1 MHLRSKL
8 VDLLGFTLLTFSS
21 IFILIDPITVTLFF
35 VSLMKGVDRA
45 DQKMIARDAS
55 LYALAIL
62 LVFAVGG
69 YGLLQLFGITLAALR
84 IGGGVLL
91 FLIGIEM
98 VYARVSFTK
107 QPGPQTS
114 GEYKEEVA
122 VTPLAIPIIAGPGAI
137 TTVIV
142 LTGDAAGQGW
152 PAIAVVFAAIF
163 IVIVV
168 VYYTMVHSYIIAGGI
183 REKQLKVVNR
193 VLGLL
198 LLAIGVQFIITGI
211 KAAFV

>member
-1 MHLRSKL
+1 MDL
-8 VDLLGFTLLTFSS
+8 VSFALLTFSS
-21 IFILIDPITVTLFF
+21 IFILIDPITVTLVF
-35 VSLMKGVDRA
+35 VSLIRGVDRA
-45 DQKMIARDAS
+45 HQRAIARDAA
-55 LYALAIL
+55 LYALVIL
-62 LVFAVGG
+62 LVFAIGG
-69 YGLLQLFGITLAALR
+69 YWILQLFGITLAALR

-107 QPGPQTS
+107 QPVPQS
-114 GEYKEEVA
+114 AEDYAADVA

-142 LTGDAAGQGW
+142 LTGDGAELGW
-152 PAIAVVFAAIF
+152 PAIAIVLAAIF
-163 IVIVV
+163 VVIYV
-168 VYYTMVHSYIIAGGI
+168 VYYAMVHSYIIAGGI
-183 REKQLKVVNR
+183 REKEFKVVNR

-211 KAAFV
+211 KAAF

>member
-1 MHLRSKL
+1 M
-8 VDLLGFTLLTFSS
+8 DLLSFALLTFSS
-21 IFILIDPITVTLFF
+21 IFILIDPITVTLVF
-35 VSLMKGVDRA
+35 VSLIRDVDRA
-45 DQKMIARDAS
+45 HQRAIARDAS

-62 LVFAVGG
+62 LVFAIGG
-69 YGLLQLFGITLAALR
+69 YWILQLFGITLAALR

-98 VYARVSFTK
+98 VYARVSYTK
-107 QPGPQTS
+107 EPVSQSAQDYA
-114 GEYKEEVA
+114 ENVA

-142 LTGDAAGQGW
+142 LTGDSAELGW
-152 PAIAVVFAAIF
+152 PAIAIVVAAILV
-163 IVIVV
+163 VIYV
-168 VYYTMVHSYIIAGGI
+168 VYYAMVHSYIIAGGI
-183 REKQLKVVNR
+183 REKEFKVVNR

-211 KAAFV
+211 KAAF

>member
-1 MHLRSKL
+1 M
-8 VDLLGFTLLTFSS
+8 DLLSFALLAFSS

-35 VSLMKGVDRA
+35 VSLIKDVDRA
-45 DQKMIARDAS
+45 HQRKIARDAS
-55 LYALAIL
+55 VYALAIL

-69 YGLLQLFGITLAALR
+69 YGILQLFGITLAALR

-91 FLIGIEM
+91 FLIGLEM

-107 QPGPQTS
+107 QPAPQSPKTYA
-114 GEYKEEVA
+114 EDVA

-142 LTGDAAGQGW
+142 LIGDAAGQGW
-152 PAIAVVFAAIF
+152 SAIVIVFAAIF
-163 IVIVV
+163 VVIGI
-168 VYYTMVHSYIIAGGI
+168 VYYAMIHSYIISGGI
-183 REKQLKVVNR
+183 REKELKVVNR

-211 KAAFV
+211 KAAFM

>member
-1 MHLRSKL
+1 MDL
-8 VDLLGFTLLTFSS
+8 VSFALLAFSS
-21 IFILIDPITVTLFF
+21 IFILIDPITVTLVF
-35 VSLMKGVDRA
+35 VSLIKDVDRA
-45 DQKMIARDAS
+45 HQRAIARDAS
-55 LYALAIL
+55 LYALVIL
-62 LVFAVGG
+62 LVFAIGG
-69 YGLLQLFGITLAALR
+69 PVILQLFGITLAALR

-107 QPGPQTS
+107 QPVPQS
-114 GEYKEEVA
+114 AEDYAADVA

-142 LTGDAAGQGW
+142 LTGDGAELGW
-152 PAIAVVFAAIF
+152 PAIAIVLAAIF
-163 IVIVV
+163 VVIYV
-168 VYYTMVHSYIIAGGI
+168 VYYAMVHSYIIAGGI
-183 REKQLKVVNR
+183 REKEFKVVNR

-211 KAAFV
+211 KAAF

>member
-1 MHLRSKL
+1 MADAPGMLM
-8 VDLLGFTLLTFSS
+8 DLLSFALLTFSS
-21 IFILIDPITVTLFF
+21 IFILIDPITVTLVF
-35 VSLMKGVDRA
+35 VSLIRDIDRA
-45 DQKMIARDAS
+45 HQRAIARDAS

-69 YGLLQLFGITLAALR
+69 YWILQLFGITLAALR

-98 VYARVSFTK
+98 VYARVSYSK
-107 QPGPQTS
+107 QPVSQS
-114 GEYKEEVA
+114 AQDYAENVA

-142 LTGDAAGQGW
+142 LTGDSAELGW
-152 PAIAVVFAAIF
+152 PAIAIVVAAILV
-163 IVIVV
+163 VICV
-168 VYYTMVHSYIIAGGI
+168 VYYAMVHSYIIAGGI
-183 REKQLKVVNR
+183 REKEFKVVNR

-211 KAAFV
+211 KAAF

>member
-1 MHLRSKL
+1 M
-8 VDLLGFTLLTFSS
+8 DLLSFALLTFSS
-21 IFILIDPITVTLFF
+21 IFILIDPITVTLVF
-35 VSLMKGVDRA
+35 VSLIKDVDRA
-45 DQKMIARDAS
+45 HQRVIARDAS

-62 LVFAVGG
+62 LIFAVGG
-69 YGLLQLFGITLAALR
+69 YWILQLFGITLAALR
-84 IGGGVLL
+84 IAGGVLL

-107 QPGPQTS
+107 QPVSQST
-114 GEYKEEVA
+114 EAYAEAVA

-142 LTGDAAGQGW
+142 LTGEAVGLGW
-152 PAIAVVFAAIF
+152 PAIAIVLAAIF
-163 IVIVV
+163 VVIYV
-168 VYYTMVHSYIIAGGI
+168 VYYAMVHSYVIAGGI
-183 REKQLKVVNR
+183 REKEFRVVNR

-211 KAAFV
+211 KAAF

>member
-1 MHLRSKL
+1 LATAPRTLMDL
-8 VDLLGFTLLTFSS
+8 VSFALLTFSS
-21 IFILIDPITVTLFF
+21 IFILIDPITVTLVF
-35 VSLMKGVDRA
+35 VSLIRDVDRA
-45 DQKMIARDAS
+45 HQRAIARDAA
-55 LYALAIL
+55 LYALVIL
-62 LVFAVGG
+62 LVFAIGG
-69 YGLLQLFGITLAALR
+69 YWILQLFGITLAALR

-107 QPGPQTS
+107 QPVPQS
-114 GEYKEEVA
+114 AEAYAEDVA

-142 LTGDAAGQGW
+142 LTGDGAELGW
-152 PAIAVVFAAIF
+152 PAIATVIAAIF
-163 IVIVV
+163 VVIYV
-168 VYYTMVHSYIIAGGI
+168 VYYAMVHSYIIAGGI
-183 REKQLKVVNR
+183 REKEFKVVNR

-211 KAAFV
+211 KAAF

>member
-1 MHLRSKL
+1 M
-8 VDLLGFTLLTFSS
+8 DLLSFALLTFSS
-21 IFILIDPITVTLFF
+21 IFILIDPITVTLVF
-35 VSLMKGVDRA
+35 VSLIKDVDRA
-45 DQKMIARDAS
+45 HQRAIARDAA
-55 LYALAIL
+55 LYALVIL
-62 LVFAVGG
+62 LVFAIGG
-69 YGLLQLFGITLAALR
+69 YWILQLFGITLAALR

-107 QPGPQTS
+107 QPVPQS
-114 GEYKEEVA
+114 AEDYAADVA

-142 LTGDAAGQGW
+142 LTGDGAELGW
-152 PAIAVVFAAIF
+152 PAIAIVVAAIF
-163 IVIVV
+163 VVIYV
-168 VYYTMVHSYIIAGGI
+168 VYYAMGHSYIIAGGI
-183 REKQLKVVNR
+183 REKEFKVVNR

-211 KAAFV
+211 HAAF

>member
-1 MHLRSKL
+1 MRDQM
-8 VDLLGFTLLTFSS
+8 DLLSFALLTFSS

-35 VSLMKGVDRA
+35 VSSIKDVSRVH
-45 DQKMIARDAS
+45 QRKIARDAS

-62 LVFAVGG
+62 LVFAIGG
-69 YGLLQLFGITLAALR
+69 YGILQLFGITLAALR

-98 VYARVSFTK
+98 VYARVSYTK
-107 QPGPQTS
+107 QPIPQS
-114 GEYKEEVA
+114 AEAYAEDVA

-142 LTGDAAGQGW
+142 LIGDAAGPGW
-152 PAIAVVFAAIF
+152 PAIAIVFAAIF
-163 IVIVV
+163 VVIGV
-168 VYYTMVHSYIIAGGI
+168 VYCAMIYSYVITRGI
-183 REKQLKVVNR
+183 REKELKVVNR

-211 KAAFV
+211 KAAFM

>member
-1 MHLRSKL
+1 M
-8 VDLLGFTLLTFSS
+8 DLLGFTLLTFSS

-107 QPGPQTS
+107 QPSPQTS

>member
-1 MHLRSKL
+1 MDL
-8 VDLLGFTLLTFSS
+8 VSFALLTFSS
-21 IFILIDPITVTLFF
+21 IFILIDPITVTIFF
-35 VSLMKGVDRA
+35 VSLIKDVNREH
-45 DQKMIARDAS
+45 QLKIARDAS
-55 LYALAIL
+55 IYALAIL

-69 YGLLQLFGITLAALR
+69 YGILQIFGITLAALR

-98 VYARVSFTK
+98 VYARVSYTK
-107 QPGPQTS
+107 QPIPQS
-114 GEYKEEVA
+114 AEAYAEDVA

-142 LTGDAAGQGW
+142 LIGDAAGQGW
-152 PAIAVVFAAIF
+152 PAIAIVFAAIF
-163 IVIVV
+163 VVIGV
-168 VYYTMVHSYIIAGGI
+168 VYCAMIYSYVITRGI
-183 REKQLKVVNR
+183 REKELKVVNR

-211 KAAFV
+211 KAAFM

>member
-1 MHLRSKL
+1 
-8 VDLLGFTLLTFSS
+8 
-21 IFILIDPITVTLFF
+21 
-35 VSLMKGVDRA
+35 MKGVDRA

>member
-1 MHLRSKL
+1 M
-8 VDLLGFTLLTFSS
+8 DLLSFALLTFSS

-35 VSLMKGVDRA
+35 VSSIKDVSRVH
-45 DQKMIARDAS
+45 QRKIARDAS

-62 LVFAVGG
+62 LVFAIGG
-69 YGLLQLFGITLAALR
+69 YGILQLFGITLAALR

-98 VYARVSFTK
+98 VYARVSYTK
-107 QPGPQTS
+107 QPISQS
-114 GEYKEEVA
+114 AEAYAEDVA

-142 LTGDAAGQGW
+142 LIGDAAGQGW
-152 PAIAVVFAAIF
+152 AAIAIVFAAIF
-163 IVIVV
+163 VVIGV
-168 VYYTMVHSYIIAGGI
+168 VYCAMIYSYVITRGI
-183 REKQLKVVNR
+183 REKELKVVNR

-211 KAAFV
+211 KAAFM

>member
-1 MHLRSKL
+1 M
-8 VDLLGFTLLTFSS
+8 DLLSFALLAFSS

-35 VSLMKGVDRA
+35 VSLIKDVDRA
-45 DQKMIARDAS
+45 HQRKIARDAS
-55 LYALAIL
+55 VYALAIL

-69 YGLLQLFGITLAALR
+69 YGILQLFGITLAALR

-91 FLIGIEM
+91 FLIGLEM

-107 QPGPQTS
+107 QPAPQSPKTYA
-114 GEYKEEVA
+114 EDVA

-142 LTGDAAGQGW
+142 LIGDAAGQGW
-152 PAIAVVFAAIF
+152 PAIVIVFAAIF
-163 IVIVV
+163 VVIGI
-168 VYYTMVHSYIIAGGI
+168 VYYAMVHSYIISGGI
-183 REKQLKVVNR
+183 REKELKVVNR

-211 KAAFV
+211 KAAFM

>member
-1 MHLRSKL
+1 MDL
-8 VDLLGFTLLTFSS
+8 VSFALLTFSS
-21 IFILIDPITVTLFF
+21 IFILIDPITVTLVF
-35 VSLMKGVDRA
+35 VSLIRDVDRA
-45 DQKMIARDAS
+45 HQRAIARDAA
-55 LYALAIL
+55 LYALVIL
-62 LVFAVGG
+62 LVFAIGG
-69 YGLLQLFGITLAALR
+69 YWILQLFGITLAALR

-107 QPGPQTS
+107 QPVSQS
-114 GEYKEEVA
+114 EEDYAEDVA

-142 LTGDAAGQGW
+142 LTGDAAEGGW
-152 PAIAVVFAAIF
+152 PAIAIVLAAIF
-163 IVIVV
+163 VVIYV
-168 VYYTMVHSYIIAGGI
+168 VYYAMVHSYIIAGGI
-183 REKQLKVVNR
+183 REKEFKVVNR

-211 KAAFV
+211 KAAF

>member
-1 MHLRSKL
+1 M
-8 VDLLGFTLLTFSS
+8 DLLSFTLLTFSS

-35 VSLMKGVDRA
+35 VSLTKGINRA
-45 DQKMIARDAS
+45 DQRAIARDAS

-62 LVFAVGG
+62 LVFAIGG
-69 YGLLQLFGITLAALR
+69 YGILQLFGITLAALR

-98 VYARVSFTK
+98 VYARVSYTK
-107 QPGPQTS
+107 QPGLQTS
-114 GEYKEEVA
+114 EDYAEDVA

-142 LTGDAAGQGW
+142 LTGDASGQGW
-152 PAIAVVFAAIF
+152 PGIAIVFAAIF
-163 IVIVV
+163 TVILV
-168 VYYTMVHSYIIAGGI
+168 VYYAMVHSYVIAGGI
-183 REKQLKVVNR
+183 REKEFKVVNR

>member
-1 MHLRSKL
+1 M
-8 VDLLGFTLLTFSS
+8 DLLSFALLTFSS
-21 IFILIDPITVTLFF
+21 IFILIDPITVTLVF
-35 VSLMKGVDRA
+35 VSLIRDVDRA
-45 DQKMIARDAS
+45 HQRAIARDAA

-62 LVFAVGG
+62 LVFAIGG
-69 YGLLQLFGITLAALR
+69 YWILQLFGITLAALR

-91 FLIGIEM
+91 FLIGLEM

-107 QPGPQTS
+107 QSDPKRA
-114 GEYKEEVA
+114 ENYAEDVA

-142 LTGDAAGQGW
+142 LTGDSAELGW
-152 PAIAVVFAAIF
+152 PAIAIVVAAIF
-163 IVIVV
+163 VVIYV
-168 VYYTMVHSYIIAGGI
+168 VYYAMGHSYIIAGGI
-183 REKQLKVVNR
+183 REKEFKVVNR

-211 KAAFV
+211 HAAF